1 MNQLSALTSLNRNS
15 ILATTVHSWSCY
27 DGWYLAVGCWA
38 GSVLGG
44 RRQSWQQP
52 RDSHSLHQAADMQ
65 FQHPPDPHHSVMID
79 SWSCTEWWDN
89 AAVSLS
95 CSTYIH
101 TYIHMHTYI
110 HTVTDTV
117 TSQQAVH
124 PHHLDQCRMT
134 NYELL
139 RWLVET
145 PSRDVEHYR
154 MLNVSAVDR

>member
-1 MNQLSALTSLNRNS
+1 MVDTSQLAAQLVQFSVDVVKVDSSRATHTHCIRQRTCSSS
-15 ILATTVHSWSCY
+15 ILRTRITQWWLTHTHCIRQRTCSSSILRTRITQWWLTVGH
-27 DGWYLAVGCWA
+27 
-38 GSVLGG
+38 VL
-44 RRQSWQQP
+44 SDEIMQQC
-52 RDSHSLHQAADMQ
+52 RWVVL
-65 FQHPPDPHHSVMID
+65 
-79 SWSCTEWWDN
+79 
-89 AAVSLS
+89 
-95 CSTYIH
+95 H
-101 TYIHMHTYI
+101 TYIHMYTYI

-154 MLNVSAVDR
+154 MLNVSAVDQ